1 MTTAEHEQLAVDDC
15 ACTWGDSYRSDRD
28 HDGDLWR
35 EFHDQMLEMNGP
47 HPLRALAEAIE
58 TYSCYEISQRE
69 GFHSFVAQHNW
80 TDPVGMAML
89 ARGLDDLFTTFSD
102 SERLRRVASGDLEQR
117 WLKPEL
123 VELVD
128 RLRVPA

>member
-1 MTTAEHEQLAVDDC
+1 
-15 ACTWGDSYRSDRD
+15 
-28 HDGDLWR
+28 
-35 EFHDQMLEMNGP
+35 
-47 HPLRALAEAIE
+47 
-58 TYSCYEISQRE
+58 
-69 GFHSFVAQHNW
+69 
-80 TDPVGMAML
+80 MAML